1 LKNQLTPEELVSQG
15 STAEEH
21 PSTGP
26 STEVSLEAATRTTA
40 LLCVAAFMTMLDL
53 FIVNVAF
60 ESIGETYSESS
71 LGGLSWVLNAYVVVY
86 AACLIPA
93 GNLSD
98 RYGRKQGFLVG
109 LGLFTI
115 ASLGCAVAPT
125 LGFLIAFRV
134 AQAAGAAVLTPASL
148 GLILSVLPQARR
160 AGAVKVW
167 ATSSS
172 FAGALGPVIGG
183 LLAETSWRW
192 AFLLNL
198 PIGLLAFVVAVR
210 MLPKGAPASRR
221 QVPDPVGAIAMAVAI
236 GVLSLGLVKADD
248 WGWGSARMLVTA
260 VITVVAVTLLI
271 HRVRTHPAP
280 TMSPRLFRVPS
291 FTVANITI
299 LIFTGAFSAV
309 FLSVSLWL
317 ETAADYGP
325 LLAGLALVPGPLAVP
340 PFAALTQRW
349 AARVPARF
357 VVSVGLAIFGL
368 GSLLLAT
375 QGGVHYATDIL
386 PGWIIIGVGIG
397 IAMPTL
403 IGTATAD
410 LAPADAATGSAV
422 VNTAR
427 QAGYALGVAGLVAIL
442 GSQATLHTGGTFR
455 DGWIFVTALVLIS
468 AVTALRIRQQRSR
481 HAEDQ

>member
-1 LKNQLTPEELVSQG
+1 MSQG
-15 STAEEH
+15 PAADEH
-21 PSTGP
+21 PSTSP
-26 STEVSLEAATRTTA
+26 SGEVSPEAATRTTA

-60 ESIGETYSESS
+60 ESIGETYAGSS
-71 LGGLSWVLNAYVVVY
+71 LAGLSWVLNAYIVVY

-93 GNLSD
+93 GNLAD

-115 ASLGCAVAPT
+115 ASLGCAVAPS
-125 LGFLIAFRV
+125 LAFLIAFRV

-148 GLILSVLPQARR
+148 GLILSVLPAARR

-172 FAGALGPVIGG
+172 FAGALGPVVGG

-192 AFLLNL
+192 AFLINL
-198 PIGLLAFVVAVR
+198 PIGLIALVVAAR
-210 MLPKGAPASRR
+210 LLPKGAPASRTR
-221 QVPDPVGAIAMAVAI
+221 VPDPVGAIAVAVAV
-236 GVLSLGLVKADD
+236 GALSLGLVKAED
-248 WGWGSARMLVTA
+248 WGWSSARMLLTA
-260 VITVVAVTLLI
+260 VITVVALTLLA

-299 LIFTGAFSAV
+299 LIFTAAFSAV

-325 LLAGLALVPGPLAVP
+325 LQAGLALVPGPLAVP
-340 PFAALTQRW
+340 LFAALTQRW
-349 AARVPARF
+349 AGRVPARF
-357 VVSVGLAIFGL
+357 VVSAGLAIFGL

-375 QGGVHYATDIL
+375 QGGAHYATDIL

-410 LAPADAATGSAV
+410 LAPTDAATGSAV

-442 GSQATLHTGGTFR
+442 GSQAAFQ

-468 AVTALRIRQQRSR
+468 AVTALRIRRQR
-481 HAEDQ
+481 

>member
-1 LKNQLTPEELVSQG
+1 M
-15 STAEEH
+15 STRVAVPKAEVPH
-21 PSTGP
+21 
-26 STEVSLEAATRTTA
+26 EAATRTTA

-60 ESIGETYSESS
+60 ESIGETYSGAS
-71 LGGLSWVLNAYVVVY
+71 LAGLSWVLNAYIVVY

-93 GNLSD
+93 GSLSD
-98 RYGRKQGFLVG
+98 RYGRKQGFLFG

-115 ASLGCAVAPT
+115 ASLGCAAAPT
-125 LGFLIAFRV
+125 LELLIAFRV

-148 GLILSVLPQARR
+148 GLILSVLPEARR
-160 AGAVKVW
+160 AGAVTVW

-198 PIGLLAFVVAVR
+198 PIGVIALVVAAR
-210 MLPKGAPASRR
+210 LLPKSAPSSRTR
-221 QVPDPVGAIAMAVAI
+221 VPDPVGAAAIAVAV
-236 GVLSLGLVKADD
+236 GAMSLGLVRADD
-248 WGWGSARMLVTA
+248 WGWGSARTLLA
-260 VITVVAVTLLI
+260 AAITVVALALLI
-271 HRVRTHPAP
+271 HRVRRHPAP
-280 TMSPRLFRVPS
+280 VMSPRLFRVPS

-299 LIFTGAFSAV
+299 LIFTAAFSAV

-317 ETAADYGP
+317 ATAADYGP
-325 LLAGLALVPGPLAVP
+325 LRAGLALTPGPLAVP
-340 PFAALTQRW
+340 LFAALTRRW
-349 AARVPARF
+349 AASVAPRF

-368 GSLLLAT
+368 GSMFLAT
-375 QGGVHYATDIL
+375 QGGAHYATDVL

-410 LAPADAATGSAV
+410 LGPADATTGSAV

-442 GSQATLHTGGTFR
+442 GSQATLRTGDTYEN
-455 DGWIFVTALVLIS
+455 GWIFVTALVLVS
-468 AVTALRIRQQRSR
+468 AATALRIRR
-481 HAEDQ
+481 HKDHHAKDK

>member
-1 LKNQLTPEELVSQG
+1 MSAGV
-15 STAEEH
+15 AV
-21 PSTGP
+21 PSG
-26 STEVSLEAATRTTA
+26 EVSREAATRTTV

-60 ESIGETYSESS
+60 ESIRETYSGYS
-71 LGGLSWVLNAYVVVY
+71 LADLSWVLNAYIVVY

-93 GNLSD
+93 GSLSD

-115 ASLGCAVAPT
+115 ASLGCAAAPT

-134 AQAAGAAVLTPASL
+134 AQAVGAAVLTPASL
-148 GLILSVLPQARR
+148 GLILSVLPEARR
-160 AGAVKVW
+160 VGAVQVW

-183 LLAETSWRW
+183 LLAESSWRW

-198 PIGLLAFVVAVR
+198 PVGLIALVVAWR
-210 MLPKGAPASRR
+210 LLPKSAPSSRTR
-221 QVPDPVGAIAMAVAI
+221 VPDPVGAIAIAVAV
-236 GVLSLGLVKADD
+236 GALSLGLVRADD
-248 WGWGSARMLVTA
+248 WGWGSVQMLLTA
-260 VITVVAVTLLI
+260 VITVFALVLLI

-280 TMSPRLFRVPS
+280 AMSPQLFRVPG

-299 LIFTGAFSAV
+299 LIFTSAFSAV

-325 LLAGLALVPGPLAVP
+325 LRAGLALLPGPLAVP
-340 PFAALTQRW
+340 LLASLTQRC
-349 AARVPARF
+349 AGSVPPKF

-368 GSLLLAT
+368 GSLLMTT
-375 QGGVHYATDIL
+375 QGAAHYATDIL

-403 IGTATAD
+403 IGTATSD
-410 LAPADAATGSAV
+410 LAPADAAAGSAV

-427 QAGYALGVAGLVAIL
+427 QAGYAVGVAALVAIL
-442 GSQATLHTGGTFR
+442 GNQAALHAGDAFQ
-455 DGWIFVTALVLIS
+455 DGWIFVTALVLIG
-468 AVTALRIRQQRSR
+468 ATTALGIRRQNRS
-481 HAEDQ
+481 AQDK

>member
-1 LKNQLTPEELVSQG
+1 VSQRP
-15 STAEEH
+15 AADEH
-21 PSTGP
+21 PSTSP
-26 STEVSLEAATRTTA
+26 SGEVSPEAATRTTA

-60 ESIGETYSESS
+60 ESIGETYTGSS
-71 LGGLSWVLNAYVVVY
+71 LAGLSWVLNAYIVVY

-93 GNLSD
+93 GNLAD

-109 LGLFTI
+109 LGLFTL
-115 ASLGCAVAPT
+115 ASLGCAAAPS
-125 LGFLIAFRV
+125 LAFLIAFRV

-148 GLILSVLPQARR
+148 GLILSVLPEARR
-160 AGAVKVW
+160 AGAVKIW

-198 PIGLLAFVVAVR
+198 PIGLVAFVVAAR
-210 MLPKGAPASRR
+210 LLPKSAPASRTR
-221 QVPDPVGAIAMAVAI
+221 VPDPVGAIAVAVAV
-236 GVLSLGLVKADD
+236 GALSLGLVKAED
-248 WGWGSARMLVTA
+248 WGWGSARILLTA
-260 VITVVAVTLLI
+260 VITVVALALLA

-325 LLAGLALVPGPLAVP
+325 LQAGLALVPGPLAVP
-340 PFAALTQRW
+340 LFAALTQRW
-349 AARVPARF
+349 AGSVPARF
-357 VVSVGLAIFGL
+357 VVSTGLTIFGL

-375 QGGVHYATDIL
+375 QGGAHYATDIL

-442 GSQATLHTGGTFR
+442 GSQAAFQ
-455 DGWIFVTALVLIS
+455 DGWIFVTALVLVS
-468 AVTALRIRQQRSR
+468 AVTALRIRRQR
-481 HAEDQ
+481 

>member
-1 LKNQLTPEELVSQG
+1 MSQG
-15 STAEEH
+15 PAADEH
-21 PSTGP
+21 PSTSP
-26 STEVSLEAATRTTA
+26 SGEVSPEAATRTTA

-60 ESIGETYSESS
+60 ESIGETYAGSS
-71 LGGLSWVLNAYVVVY
+71 LAGLSWVLNAYIVVY

-93 GNLSD
+93 GNLAD

-115 ASLGCAVAPT
+115 ASLGCAVAPS
-125 LGFLIAFRV
+125 LAFLIAFRV

-148 GLILSVLPQARR
+148 GLILSVLPEARR
-160 AGAVKVW
+160 AGAVKIW

-172 FAGALGPVIGG
+172 FAGALGPVVGG

-192 AFLLNL
+192 AFLINL
-198 PIGLLAFVVAVR
+198 PIGLVALVVAAR
-210 MLPKGAPASRR
+210 LLPKSAPASRTR
-221 QVPDPVGAIAMAVAI
+221 VPDPVGAIAVAVAV
-236 GVLSLGLVKADD
+236 GALSLGLVKAED
-248 WGWGSARMLVTA
+248 WGWSSARMLLTA
-260 VITVVAVTLLI
+260 VITVVALTLLA

-299 LIFTGAFSAV
+299 LIFTAAFSAV

-325 LLAGLALVPGPLAVP
+325 LQAGLALVPGPLAVP
-340 PFAALTQRW
+340 LFAALTQRW
-349 AARVPARF
+349 AGRVPARF
-357 VVSVGLAIFGL
+357 VVSAGLAIFGL

-375 QGGVHYATDIL
+375 QGGAHYATDIL

-410 LAPADAATGSAV
+410 LAPTDAATGSAV

-442 GSQATLHTGGTFR
+442 GSQAAFQ

-468 AVTALRIRQQRSR
+468 AVTALRIRRQR
-481 HAEDQ
+481 

>member
-1 LKNQLTPEELVSQG
+1 MSQG
-15 STAEEH
+15 PAADEH
-21 PSTGP
+21 PSTSP
-26 STEVSLEAATRTTA
+26 SGEVSPEAATRTTA

-60 ESIGETYSESS
+60 ESIGETYAGSS
-71 LGGLSWVLNAYVVVY
+71 LAGLSWVLNAYIVVY

-93 GNLSD
+93 GNLAD

-115 ASLGCAVAPT
+115 ASLGCAVAPS
-125 LGFLIAFRV
+125 LAFLIAFRV

-148 GLILSVLPQARR
+148 GLILSVLPEARR

-172 FAGALGPVIGG
+172 FAGALGPVVGG

-192 AFLLNL
+192 AFLINL
-198 PIGLLAFVVAVR
+198 PIGLIALVVAAR
-210 MLPKGAPASRR
+210 LLPKSAPASRTR
-221 QVPDPVGAIAMAVAI
+221 VPDPVGAIAVAVAV
-236 GVLSLGLVKADD
+236 GALSLGLVKAED
-248 WGWGSARMLVTA
+248 WGWGSARMLLTA
-260 VITVVAVTLLI
+260 VITVVALTLLA

-299 LIFTGAFSAV
+299 LIFTAAFSAV

-325 LLAGLALVPGPLAVP
+325 LQAGLALVPGPLAVP
-340 PFAALTQRW
+340 LFAALTQRW
-349 AARVPARF
+349 AGRVPARF
-357 VVSVGLAIFGL
+357 VVSAGLAIFGL

-375 QGGVHYATDIL
+375 QGGAHYATDIL

-410 LAPADAATGSAV
+410 LAPTDAATGSAV

-442 GSQATLHTGGTFR
+442 GSQAAFQ

-468 AVTALRIRQQRSR
+468 AVTALRIRRQR
-481 HAEDQ
+481 

>member
-1 LKNQLTPEELVSQG
+1 MSQG
-15 STAEEH
+15 PAADEH
-21 PSTGP
+21 PSTSP
-26 STEVSLEAATRTTA
+26 SGEVSPEAATRTTA

-60 ESIGETYSESS
+60 ESIGETYAGSS
-71 LGGLSWVLNAYVVVY
+71 LAGLSWVLNAYIVVY

-93 GNLSD
+93 GNLAD

-115 ASLGCAVAPT
+115 ASLGCAVAPS
-125 LGFLIAFRV
+125 LAFLIAFRV

-148 GLILSVLPQARR
+148 GLILSVLPEARR
-160 AGAVKVW
+160 AGAVKIW

-172 FAGALGPVIGG
+172 FAGALGPVVGG

-192 AFLLNL
+192 AFLINL
-198 PIGLLAFVVAVR
+198 PIGLVALVVAAR
-210 MLPKGAPASRR
+210 LLPKGAPASRTR
-221 QVPDPVGAIAMAVAI
+221 VPDPVGAVAVAVAV
-236 GVLSLGLVKADD
+236 GALSLGLVKAED
-248 WGWGSARMLVTA
+248 WGWSSARMLLTA
-260 VITVVAVTLLI
+260 VITVVALTLLA

-299 LIFTGAFSAV
+299 LIFTAAFSAV

-325 LLAGLALVPGPLAVP
+325 LQAGLALVPGPLAVP
-340 PFAALTQRW
+340 LFAALTQRW
-349 AARVPARF
+349 AGRVPARF
-357 VVSVGLAIFGL
+357 VVSAGLAIFGL

-375 QGGVHYATDIL
+375 QGGAHYATDIL

-410 LAPADAATGSAV
+410 LAPTDAATGSAV

-442 GSQATLHTGGTFR
+442 GSQAAFQ

-468 AVTALRIRQQRSR
+468 AVTALRIRRQR
-481 HAEDQ
+481 

>member
-1 LKNQLTPEELVSQG
+1 M
-15 STAEEH
+15 STREAT
-21 PSTGP
+21 S
-26 STEVSLEAATRTTA
+26 SNEVSHETATRTTA

-60 ESIGETYSESS
+60 ESIGQTYSGSS
-71 LGGLSWVLNAYVVVY
+71 LAGLSWVLNAYIVVY

-93 GNLSD
+93 GSLSD
-98 RYGRKQGFLVG
+98 RYGRKQGFLLG

-115 ASLGCAVAPT
+115 ASLGCAAAPT

-134 AQAAGAAVLTPASL
+134 AQAVGAAVLTPASL
-148 GLILSVLPQARR
+148 GLILSVLPEARR

-183 LLAETSWRW
+183 LLAQTSWRW

-198 PIGLLAFVVAVR
+198 PIGLIALVLAVRLLPESGKSSRTRAPDPLGSIAIAVAV
-210 MLPKGAPASRR
+210 GA
-221 QVPDPVGAIAMAVAI
+221 
-236 GVLSLGLVKADD
+236 LSLGLVRADA
-248 WGWGSARMLVTA
+248 WGWGSARMLLTA
-260 VITVVAVTLLI
+260 VTTVTVLALLV

-280 TMSPRLFRVPS
+280 VMSPRLFRVPS
-291 FTVANITI
+291 FTVANITT
-299 LIFTGAFSAV
+299 LLFTSAFSAV

-325 LLAGLALVPGPLAVP
+325 LQAGLALAPGPLAVP
-340 PFAALTQRW
+340 LLATLTQRW
-349 AARVPARF
+349 AGSAPSRF
-357 VVSVGLAIFGL
+357 VISVGLAIFGV

-375 QGGVHYATDIL
+375 QGAAHYATDIL
-386 PGWIIIGVGIG
+386 PGWIVIGAGIG

-403 IGTATAD
+403 IGTATTD
-410 LAPADAATGSAV
+410 LAPEAAATGSAV

-442 GSQATLHTGGTFR
+442 GSQATLDAGAGFR

-468 AVTALRIRQQRSR
+468 AATALQIRPHRAS
-481 HAEDQ
+481 HVA